1 MRPLSRRRRRRGG
14 GAAGGLGRR
23 YPFRADQAVQAADW
37 ELYISQIS
45 KEILGEQSPK
55 TLYMVRQRLY
65 ELLVNCIPAE
75 LVLKVSSLAPSAAA
89 PRSARWLLAGCRR
102 RRAAPDGGGGGRSG
116 SRRS

>member
-45 KEILGEQSPK
+45 QEILGEQSPK

-75 LVLKVSSLAPSAAA
+75 LVLKVRSPCTQRGSAALGA
-89 PRSARWLLAGCRR
+89 VAFSWLPAAARGA
-102 RRAAPDGGGGGRSG
+102 
-116 SRRS
+116 